1 MPGKVNPVIPEVVNQ
16 VAFLV
21 IGHDLTVTMC
31 AEGGQLQLNA
41 FEPTIG
47 YCVLNSIK
55 VLTAAI
61 DTLAVR
67 CVAGIEADRARCETL
82 VQGSIG
88 IVTALGPA
96 LGYEASSRIAGRA
109 LAENRGV
116 AELVLEE
123 GLLTPAELDTLLRVE
138 AMTLPS
144 RPKRVRPPEG

>member
-1 MPGKVNPVIPEVVNQ
+1 MFKTAFVAARDRRRLFVIAGVLIGFGFNKVVDRLGLQAIARMAARNASFPN
-16 VAFLV
+16 VARLS
-21 IGHDLTVTMC
+21 
-31 AEGGQLQLNA
+31 
-41 FEPTIG
+41 PPP
-47 YCVLNSIK
+47 
-55 VLTAAI
+55 
-61 DTLAVR
+61 
-67 CVAGIEADRARCETL
+67 RARRAIE
-82 VQGSIG
+82 
-88 IVTALGPA
+88 ALGPA